1 MPRYIDPVARRK
13 EIAEA
18 VWRVI
23 HREGVE
29 GASVRAVAREAGLSS
44 GSLRHYFATQN
55 ELLAFA
61 MQLVTDRVRNRIQA
75 IAPSSS
81 DARAYVEDVLAEALP
96 LDAERVS
103 EMEIWLAF
111 TGQGLIDPTLRTLRA
126 ESARLL
132 LGLCRQLLV
141 GLITAGEGAP
151 GLDPDLEA
159 ERLHAVLDGVA
170 LHAVSRPEHV
180 TPDVMRAVIS
190 AHLSSLCP
198 R

>member
-1 MPRYIDPVARRK
+1 MPRYVNPVARRK

-23 HREGVE
+23 HRDGVE

-61 MQLVTDRVRNRIQA
+61 MQLVTDRVRTRIQA
-75 IAPSSS
+75 IAPSP
-81 DARAYVEDVLAEALP
+81 DVRAYVETVLAELLP
-96 LDAERVS
+96 LDAERLS
-103 EMEIWLAF
+103 EMEVWLAF

-132 LGLCRQLLV
+132 LGLCHRLL
-141 GLITAGEGAP
+141 GELITSEEGAP
-151 GLDPDLEA
+151 GLDLDLEA

-170 LHAVSRPEHV
+170 LHALTMPERV
-180 TPDVMRAVIS
+180 TPDVMRAVIGD
-190 AHLSSLCP
+190 HLTS
-198 R
+198 

>member
-1 MPRYIDPVARRK
+1 MPRYVNPVARRK

-23 HREGVE
+23 HRDGVD

-61 MQLVTDRVRNRIQA
+61 MQLVTDRVRTRVQA
-75 IAPSSS
+75 IAPSS
-81 DARAYVEDVLAEALP
+81 DVRAYVEAVLAELLP
-96 LDAERVS
+96 LDAERLS
-103 EMEIWLAF
+103 EMQVWLAF

-132 LGLCRQLLV
+132 LGLCHRLL
-141 GLITAGEGAP
+141 GELITSEEGTP
-151 GLDPDLEA
+151 GLDLDLEA

-170 LHAVSRPEHV
+170 LHALTMPERV
-180 TPDVMRAVIS
+180 TPDVMRAVIG
-190 AHLSSLCP
+190 AHLTSLCP

>member
-13 EIAEA
+13 DIAEA

-61 MQLVTDRVRNRIQA
+61 MQLVTDRVRTRIQA
-75 IAPSSS
+75 IAAPSS
-81 DARAYVEDVLAEALP
+81 DVRAYVEDVLAEVLP

-141 GLITAGEGAP
+141 RLITSGEGAP